1 MIETGLA
8 GRVVLVTGANSPL
21 GIGGAIAAALAA
33 QGAAVALAFRP
44 GDRAD
49 ESFDHLE
56 PGAERY
62 TAANAADGHQ
72 VCDRIRAAGGTAE
85 LFPVDL
91 ADPAAPPALLDRVEA
106 VLGPVDILVNN
117 AAHCEPDTFMP
128 TGGPRFYG
136 ESVPLTAAALD
147 AHFAVNSRAPAL
159 LMAEYH
165 RRQLARD
172 AGWGRVVNISTDGA
186 PAFPTEVSYGATKNA
201 LESLSRSAAHEMAPA
216 GITVNI
222 VSPGPIQTGW
232 ISAGMVAD
240 IERATP
246 LGRVGRP
253 DDVADVVVFLSS
265 DQARWL
271 TGQTLHVGGGHRM
284 V

>member
-1 MIETGLA
+1 MIDTGLA
-8 GRVVLVTGANSPL
+8 GRVALVTGANSPL

-33 QGAAVALAFRP
+33 EGVAVALAYLP

-56 PGAERY
+56 PGEERY
-62 TAANAADGHQ
+62 AAATAADGHQ
-72 VCDRIRAAGGTAE
+72 VRDRIRAAGGTAE

-91 ADPAAPPALLDRVEA
+91 ADPAAVPALLDRIETA
-106 VLGPVDILVNN
+106 LGPVDILVNN
-117 AAHCEPDTFMP
+117 AAYCVPDTFMP
-128 TGGPRFYG
+128 AVGRRFYG
-136 ESVPLTAAALD
+136 EMVPLTAAALD
-147 AHFAVNSRAPAL
+147 AHWAVNSRAPAL

-165 RRQLARD
+165 RRQLARG
-172 AGWGRVVNISTDGA
+172 ARWGRVVNISTDGA
-186 PAFPTEVSYGATKNA
+186 PAFPSEVSYGATKHA

-232 ISAGMVAD
+232 ISADMVAT
-240 IERATP
+240 IEHDTP

-253 DDVADVVVFLSS
+253 DDVADVVVFLASE
-265 DQARWL
+265 QARWL
-271 TGQTLHVGGGHRM
+271 TGQILHVGGGHRM